1 MNEIK
6 KCSIAGVSFT
16 LEKNAYETLQAYIKS
31 LHDTYKDNPDG
42 EEIIA
47 DIEARIAELILST
60 QPADAIIAKPLI
72 DNIIKQLGSA
82 EEIDEEGA
90 EHHAETTDQNGNPR
104 IPRRLYRD
112 LQHGK
117 LGGVCAG
124 IANYFDI
131 DPSLVRLAFF
141 IPVLLSIFGGSL
153 DFLRW
158 LTPLAGNITGV
169 AVLGYIVMWFTVPPA
184 SSARQKLEMRGERI
198 TARNIHET
206 THIAIDERERT
217 LLAKIMMAVGRLT
230 LIFLKVIAL
239 FFLIILVVG
248 ISVLGLVAIATTP
261 ELIATDFFTGLAM
274 ACLFVVII
282 VPILILTYL
291 TILLLISRRPSGK
304 AMLVMFVI
312 WLLALAMM
320 TVSAIKSPVHFDR
333 QIENA
338 FESVFEND
346 RDKLYEEF
354 SQQEIDEFRE
364 RIDNMQVSVKQEGD
378 ITVTLQGAEEQL
390 EKLEATLKINEKG
403 VTISDMDGNLV
414 EVTPS
419 GIKIDGKEFVN
430 YTTETIES
438 VNGTTKAFIFSI
450 GDVKVRF
457 EKGDQLNKAINRQ
470 EMINKEVQS
479 TIKEVRQEANE
490 AVKEAHEAVKEAHE
504 AVKEAHGVI
513 KEAQNA
519 IQ

>member
-72 DNIIKQLGSA
+72 DNIVKQLGSA

-90 EHHAETTDQNGNPR
+90 EHHADTTDQNGNPR

-124 IANYFDI
+124 VANYFDT
-131 DPSLVRLAFF
+131 DPTWVRLAFF
-141 IPVLLSIFGGSL
+141 IPLLLCIFGGSF

-158 LTPLAGNITGV
+158 FTPLMGNLCGV
-169 AVLGYIVMWFTVPPA
+169 AILGYIVMWFTIPPA
-184 SSARQKLEMRGERI
+184 SSARQKLEMKGERI

-206 THIAIDERERT
+206 TYAPAIDERERT
-217 LLAKIMMAVGRLT
+217 LLAKIMMAIGSLM
-230 LIFLKVIAL
+230 LIALKIIAL
-239 FFLIILVVG
+239 FILIVLVVG
-248 ISVLGLVAIATTP
+248 VSVLGMVALATTP
-261 ELIATDFFTGLAM
+261 ALFSTDVITGLAM
-274 ACLFVVII
+274 ACMFVVII
-282 VPILILTYL
+282 IPVLVLTYL
-291 TILLLISRRPSGK
+291 TVLLLISRRPSGK

-312 WLLALAMM
+312 WLLALVLM
-320 TVSAIKSPVHFDR
+320 TISAIKSPVHFDR

-346 RDKLYEEF
+346 HDILYEEF
-354 SQQEIDEFRE
+354 SKQEIDEFRE

-378 ITVTLQGAEEQL
+378 ITVTLQGSDEQI
-390 EKLEATLKINEKG
+390 EKIEASMKINKDGVHISADDQNIEITPDGITINGEKF
-403 VTISDMDGNLV
+403 I
-414 EVTPS
+414 
-419 GIKIDGKEFVN
+419 N
-430 YTTETIES
+430 YTTETTES
-438 VNGTTKAFIFSI
+438 VDGTTKAFIFSI

-457 EKGDQLNKAINRQ
+457 EKGQNAEYRLATPEEIQKYSEDIKQAIEQQKQANKQQEELNKEIQNA
-470 EMINKEVQS
+470 
-479 TIKEVRQEANE
+479 
-490 AVKEAHEAVKEAHE
+490 
-504 AVKEAHGVI
+504 I
-513 KEAQNA
+513 KEAQKA
-519 IQ
+519 LQ

>member
-16 LEKNAYETLQAYIKS
+16 LENNAYETLQAYIKS

-82 EEIDEEGA
+82 EEIDEDGA
-90 EHHAETTDQNGNPR
+90 EHHADTTDQNGNPR

-124 IANYFDI
+124 VANYFDI
-131 DPSLVRLAFF
+131 DTTWVRLALFVPL
-141 IPVLLSIFGGSL
+141 ILCIFGGSL

-158 LTPLAGNITGV
+158 ITPLMGNLCGV
-169 AVLGYIVMWFTVPPA
+169 AILGYIVMWFTIPPA

-206 THIAIDERERT
+206 TQSAIDERERT
-217 LLAKIMMAVGRLT
+217 LLAKIMMAIGSLL

-239 FFLIILVVG
+239 FIFIGLVVG
-248 ISVLGLVAIATTP
+248 ISVLGFVGMVTIPATFT
-261 ELIATDFFTGLAM
+261 TDFTTGLAL
-274 ACLFVVII
+274 AAVFVVMI
-282 VPILILTYL
+282 VPVLALTYL
-291 TILLLISRRPSGK
+291 TVSLLIARRPKGK
-304 AMLVMFVI
+304 AMMVMFII
-312 WLLALAMM
+312 WLVALVIM
-320 TVSAIKSPVHFDR
+320 TISAIKSPVRFDR

-338 FESVFEND
+338 FESVFEHD
-346 RDKLYEEF
+346 HDKLYEEF

-364 RIDNMQVSVKQEGD
+364 QINNMDISTKQEGD

-390 EKLEATLKINEKG
+390 EKLEASMKISEEGVHISADDQNIEITPDGITINGEKF
-403 VTISDMDGNLV
+403 
-414 EVTPS
+414 
-419 GIKIDGKEFVN
+419 ID

-438 VNGTTKAFIFSI
+438 ANGSSKAFIFSI

-457 EKGDQLNKAINRQ
+457 EKGQNAEYRLATPEEIQKYSEDIKQAIEQQKQANKQQQELNEEVAKA
-470 EMINKEVQS
+470 M
-479 TIKEVRQEANE
+479 
-490 AVKEAHEAVKEAHE
+490 
-504 AVKEAHGVI
+504 
-513 KEAQNA
+513 KEAQKA
-519 IQ
+519 LQ